1 MPAVIALG
9 PILLPHGNIEC
20 VSCHDPHDNTFSPF
34 LAADNTDSALCVH
47 CHVK

>member
-1 MPAVIALG
+1 CA
-9 PILLPHGNIEC
+9 
-20 VSCHDPHDNTFSPF
+20 SCHDPHDNTFAPF